1 MVISIKTNFGYDKAY
16 ERKFGSTKTQILSS
30 FKKKNDWNSVILS
43 AENIDQAL
51 LNFSNTFL
59 IHIRECMP

>member
-1 MVISIKTNFGYDKAY
+1 MIKRMSVSLAAQKHRFC
-16 ERKFGSTKTQILSS
+16 QV